1 MATNQGVVGSI
12 PASRT
17 KRQASELQGSEAF
30 SFPGFDEPWPD
41 QSSICVKIGLMS
53 KAFTKESDGDDDDDV
68 GALPP
73 LPVGGKNYI
82 TPQGY
87 QRIKDELLDL
97 IDNERPK
104 IVEIV
109 HWAASN
115 GDRSENGDYLYG
127 KKRLREIDR
136 RIRFLTRRLDLAEV
150 VDPARQINADQVFFG
165 ATVTIADEQ
174 GNEQTYQ
181 IVGVDETDFSR
192 NRISW
197 ISPLARALL
206 KAREG
211 DLVRFQSPAGWREV
225 EVLSIEYKAIDD
237 EPSSC

>member
-1 MATNQGVVGSI
+1 MQNQ
-12 PASRT
+12 T
-17 KRQASELQGSEAF
+17 HLLNL
-30 SFPGFDEPWPD
+30 
-41 QSSICVKIGLMS
+41 KISMN
-53 KAFTKESDGDDDDDV
+53 KAFVRENESDDEEELE
-68 GALPP
+68 ASLQLPQ
-73 LPVGGKNYI
+73 GTKNYI
-82 TPQGY
+82 TPGGY
-87 QRIKDELLDL
+87 ARIKDE
-97 IDNERPK
+97 IDFLSRDERPRM
-104 IVEIV
+104 VEV
-109 HWAASN
+109 VQWAASN

-150 VDPARQINADQVFFG
+150 VDPARQVNADQVFFG